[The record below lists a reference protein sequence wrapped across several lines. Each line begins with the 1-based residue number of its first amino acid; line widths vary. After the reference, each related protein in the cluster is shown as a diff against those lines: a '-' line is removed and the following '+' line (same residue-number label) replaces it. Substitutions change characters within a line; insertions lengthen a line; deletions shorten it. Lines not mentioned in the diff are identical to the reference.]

1 MVLAIFQTC
10 QNGPVSQRLLA
21 RPKPGASLS
30 PIPFSRID
38 QYINSGQ
45 LIWLDVVTEDMAE
58 LDLLGRR
65 FGFHPAAIE
74 DIVDIEQLP
83 KADYYD
89 DYLFVVLH
97 ALTTEIDDDNDEGVD
112 TLEVDCFVRNHLFV
126 TVRATEVPGI
136 DWLWESV
143 QKYAHLSA
151 NGADDLFAQLSEV
164 IGRRYL
170 EVIDTIEARID
181 DLADAALEAQP
192 QVLAEVQTLRREDAT
207 IRKVLRPQRLV
218 ISNLRH
224 QDHPVISASARQTL
238 LDSYDVHNQVVESLA
253 SARGLL
259 TDTLDTYRGAAAE
272 RHANAATLLTV
283 YSAILLPLTLIT
295 GWYGMN
301 VRNLPGAESP
311 VGWEV
316 VTFVMI
322 AIAVGSWFW
331 FVRIGLVRL
340 PALRRR
346 PRAVRGL
353 AAAAKAPV
361 RSYTMLRGTEANGS
375 RSSGPTSDFT
385 DREESVSD
393 SDRAN
398 GGQ

>member
-1 MVLAIFQTC
+1 M
-10 QNGPVSQRLLA
+10 SQRLLA
-21 RPKPGASLS
+21 RSKPGAPLS
-30 PIPFSRID
+30 PISFSRLD
-38 QYINSGQ
+38 SYLDAGQ
-45 LIWLDVVTEDMAE
+45 LVWLDVTTENLPE

-65 FGFHPAAIE
+65 LGFHPAAIE

-83 KADYYD
+83 KVDFYD

-97 ALTTEIDDDNDEGVD
+97 ALTTEVDDNNEEWVD
-112 TLEVDCFVRNHLFV
+112 TLEVDCFVRPHLFV
-126 TVRATEVPGI
+126 TVRSTEVPGI

-143 QKYAHLSA
+143 QKYAHLTA
-151 NGADDLFAQLSEV
+151 NGSDDLFAQLSEV

-170 EVIDTIEARID
+170 EVIDTIETRID
-181 DLADAALEAQP
+181 GLADAALEAEP

-224 QDHPVISASARQTL
+224 MDHPALTGSAKRTL

-311 VGWEV
+311 DGLTV
-316 VTFVMI
+316 VTFIMI
-322 AIAVGSWFW
+322 AIAVGSWIW
-331 FVRIGLVRL
+331 FVRIGLIRL
-340 PALRRR
+340 PKLGRG
-346 PRAVRGL
+346 RATAPTL
-353 AAAAKAPV
+353 ASAAKAPV
-361 RSYTMLRGTEANGS
+361 RSYTMLRGGSEANGQNHNGHS
-375 RSSGPTSDFT
+375 HKGKTGD
-385 DREESVSD
+385 ESATHGD
-393 SDRAN
+393 GAD